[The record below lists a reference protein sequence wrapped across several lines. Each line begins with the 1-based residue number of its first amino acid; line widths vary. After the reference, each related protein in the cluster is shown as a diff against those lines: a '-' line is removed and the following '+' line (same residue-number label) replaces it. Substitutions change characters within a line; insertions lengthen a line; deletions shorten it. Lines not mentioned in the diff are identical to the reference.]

1 MNVEWTTVKLKM
13 SSPVVQPLE
22 DRVPSQANAN
32 RFQSLGKALEGAVLN
47 EKKRGLYLLGNF
59 TSMTTATSLF
69 LPPPSIRHPMTA
81 LCIFP

>member
-1 MNVEWTTVKLKM
+1 MNVEWATVKLKM

-32 RFQSLGKALEGAVLN
+32 RFQSLGKALGGAVLK
-47 EKKRGLYLLGNF
+47 KKRGLYLLGNF

-69 LPPPSIRHPMTA
+69 FPPPSIRHPMTA